1 MRNEIKIR
9 FEEPQYEVNPEKG
22 TVECFLRYEVL
33 YPDFLQSIYFYG
45 EKIYFF
51 SKAIAKVNEGD
62 VFDENIG
69 KKISLAKA
77 EKKAYRKISNRIYKQ
92 IGQKVVKAVKIAS
105 DFVYKAKRVS
115 EHNDKY
121 LKQWK

>member
-9 FEEPQYEVNPEKG
+9 FEEPEYKVDPEKG

-33 YPDFLQSIYFYG
+33 YPDLLYRIFFYG
-45 EKIYFF
+45 EKVYFY
-51 SKAIAKVNEGD
+51 ANGIAKVNSGD

-77 EKKAYRKISNRIYKQ
+77 EKKAYKKISNKIYKQ
-92 IGQKVVKAVKIAS
+92 VNQKIIKAIRIAEN
-105 DFVYKAKRVS
+105 FVYKANRVS
-115 EHNDKY
+115 NHNDEY
-121 LKQWK
+121 LEQWQ